1 MRSTVNL
8 LLSALPALPM
18 ALAACPGPDV
28 NTATTDLMKSFES
41 WEPDIYD
48 DGYGNPTIGYGH
60 LCSDWSCSDVA
71 YDIPLSE
78 EDGVKLFAEDIAVYQ
93 DGVVSALDSS
103 VTLNDNQYGALV
115 SWCYNV
121 GAGAVA
127 ESTLAARLNAGED
140 PNTVAEEEL
149 IKWVY
154 ANGEVSE
161 GLKRRRNAEIE
172 LFQTSSDGEALPV
185 SC

>member
-1 MRSTVNL
+1 
-8 LLSALPALPM
+8 
-18 ALAACPGPDV
+18 
-28 NTATTDLMKSFES
+28 
-41 WEPDIYD
+41 
-48 DGYGNPTIGYGH
+48 
-60 LCSDWSCSDVA
+60 
-71 YDIPLSE
+71 
-78 EDGVKLFAEDIAVYQ
+78 VKQVYQ